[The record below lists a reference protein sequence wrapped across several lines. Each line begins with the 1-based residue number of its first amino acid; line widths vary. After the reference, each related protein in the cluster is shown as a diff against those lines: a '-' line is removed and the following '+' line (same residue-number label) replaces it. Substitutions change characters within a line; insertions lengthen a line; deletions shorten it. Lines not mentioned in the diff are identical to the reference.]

1 MSRTQTGRKVEKLCE
16 IEEIQ
21 AVENGREKK
30 IFAEGR
36 RCRVK
41 IQSCH

>member
-21 AVENGREKK
+21 AVETDKK
-30 IFAEGR
+30 KEDF
-36 RCRVK
+36 C
-41 IQSCH
+41 